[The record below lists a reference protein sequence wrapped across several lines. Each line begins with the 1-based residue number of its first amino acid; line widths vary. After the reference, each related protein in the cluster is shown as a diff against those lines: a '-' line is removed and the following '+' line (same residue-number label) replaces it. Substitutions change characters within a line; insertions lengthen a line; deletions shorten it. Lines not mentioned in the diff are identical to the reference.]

1 MRHNPMFPPRSLAML
16 FSSSA
21 RLLYGAI
28 RLTEAREYQMG
39 SLTLRPTAPLPAVRD
54 FVASFDVLIGG
65 GEADAH
71 DPARLGWW
79 ERGGEPLAGHGVS
92 FCYADLSSAASSGEA
107 FGERGPKGEHALCVS
122 LLTHSSRLLEV
133 TRGGE
138 VRADRRGPQPLRTV
152 TPPYPHPGGWAYP
165 SPSDPP
171 YAPLPPWHHHQPL
184 APHTHT
190 MHPLPLQGARSCPS
204 RERAAHL
211 LVGRDASRDA
221 CDGVFRRPPA
231 DDEPAERLVRRRE
244 PPPPAASPQLGA
256 DARLELGVGRIDEA
270 SLRLPFCQN
279 VTLPMFATSP

>member
-138 VRADRRGPQPLRTV
+138 VRADRRSPQPLRTV

-171 YAPLPPWHHHQPL
+171 LRPPSPL
-184 APHTHT
+184 APPPPPCTTHT
-190 MHPLPLQGARSCPS
+190 PYTHHAPPPPPPRCSLVSVSGASCASS
-204 RERAAHL
+204 R
-211 LVGRDASRDA
+211 GSR
-221 CDGVFRRPPA
+221 CESRC
-231 DDEPAERLVRRRE
+231 VRRR
-244 PPPPAASPQLGA
+244 
-256 DARLELGVGRIDEA
+256 
-270 SLRLPFCQN
+270 LPSSTRRRRAC
-279 VTLPMFATSP
+279 

>member
-152 TPPYPHPGGWAYP
+152 TPPDPHPGGRAYP

-171 YAPLPPWHHHQPL
+171 YAPLPPWHHHHPL
-184 APHTHT
+184 AP
-190 MHPLPLQGARSCPS
+190 
-204 RERAAHL
+204 
-211 LVGRDASRDA
+211 
-221 CDGVFRRPPA
+221 
-231 DDEPAERLVRRRE
+231 
-244 PPPPAASPQLGA
+244 PPPPCTTHTPCTPSPSKVLARVRLGSELRIFSWVEMRVEMRATASSVVHPPTTSLLSVWYDGVSRLHQLPVPSWAPTPGWSWGWGA
-256 DARLELGVGRIDEA
+256 STRQV
-270 SLRLPFCQN
+270 
-279 VTLPMFATSP
+279 